1 MLLLGL
7 NMKKTLL
14 PRVDV
19 AKAIEVSG
27 KDMYTTII
35 EAAQRAR
42 VIKTSRDKADS
53 KAEKLHFYPYKPIS
67 QALQD
72 IIDEKTK

>member
-1 MLLLGL
+1 MARIEIE
-7 NMKKTLL
+7 
-14 PRVDV
+14 RVDV
-19 AKAIEVSG
+19 EKALNIGSN
-27 KDMYTTII
+27 MYATII

-72 IIDEKTK
+72 IIDEHTK